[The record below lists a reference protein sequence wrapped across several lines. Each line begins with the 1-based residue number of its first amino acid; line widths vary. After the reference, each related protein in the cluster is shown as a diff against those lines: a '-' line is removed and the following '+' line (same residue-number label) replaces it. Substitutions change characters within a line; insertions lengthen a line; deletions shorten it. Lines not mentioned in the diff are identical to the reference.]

1 MANSIQCNDDV
12 LLINGELVRCGS
24 CGTGSIDKAYS
35 KNGKCSREAKLRQTQ
50 FACFDCIS
58 KWSVTE
64 VCTTTG
70 CKQARFRCYDG
81 GRRHLSLL
89 AVRRTTNSSKAPG
102 GVLASLEEVLP
113 SGPRELAE
121 QLKNPETRQKILSEM
136 EPKDLSVLMVSI
148 ETMRKK
154 NEEKALESL
163 RKKRKLYESSLQKID
178 VTIAAREAKLQRLS
192 SNIDNEGIDAEV
204 INLTTEEVEKAKV
217 PEDDESFN
225 LRIVEN

>member
-1 MANSIQCNDDV
+1 
-12 LLINGELVRCGS
+12 
-24 CGTGSIDKAYS
+24 
-35 KNGKCSREAKLRQTQ
+35 
-50 FACFDCIS
+50 
-58 KWSVTE
+58 
-64 VCTTTG
+64 
-70 CKQARFRCYDG
+70 
-81 GRRHLSLL
+81 
-89 AVRRTTNSSKAPG
+89 
-102 GVLASLEEVLP
+102 
-113 SGPRELAE
+113 
-121 QLKNPETRQKILSEM
+121 M